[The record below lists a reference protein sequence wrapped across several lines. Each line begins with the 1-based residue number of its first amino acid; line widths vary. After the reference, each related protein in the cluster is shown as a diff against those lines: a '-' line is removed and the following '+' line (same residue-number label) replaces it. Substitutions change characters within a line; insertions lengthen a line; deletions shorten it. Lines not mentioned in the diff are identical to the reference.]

1 MRKILFVLLCFLIA
15 CLIFVLVVF
24 LLNRRPEKGA
34 LQITSNPK
42 ADVYINDKLM
52 GKSPLCLCEGQKM
65 LDVGEYTVRLVPVE
79 GNFEPFQRKIN
90 ITAKV
95 LTVVDRTFSKTAMAQ
110 ASIISLLPIEDKKD
124 AQISILSFPS
134 NAEVFLD
141 SNLSGQTPLVLKNI
155 TESDH
160 EIKIT
165 REGYKDKIVRIRTVL
180 GYKLEAVVYLG
191 IDPEVANSSA
201 VPISS
206 KSATPIVPVVPTK
219 PTVLILETPTG
230 FLRVRDTASLGGS
243 EIAQIKPGETY
254 DLVGEQTNWF
264 EIKLKNGINGWI
276 SSQYAKKQN

>member
-1 MRKILFVLLCFLIA
+1 MRKVLFVLLCFLIA
-15 CLIFVLVVF
+15 CLIFVLVVI
-24 LLNRRPEKGA
+24 LINRRLEKGA

-52 GKSPLCLCEGQKM
+52 GRAPLCLCEGQKM
-65 LDVGEYTVRLVPVE
+65 LDVGEYIVRLVPVE

-95 LTVVDRTFSKTAMAQ
+95 LTVVDRVFSKTALAQ
-110 ASIISLLPIEDKKD
+110 ASIISLLPIGDKKD
-124 AQISILSFPS
+124 AQISVISFPS
-134 NAEVFLD
+134 NASIYLD
-141 SNLSGQTPLVLKNI
+141 SNLSGQAPLVLKNN

-165 REGYKDKIVRIRTVL
+165 KEGYKDKVIRIKTVL
-180 GYKLEAVVYLG
+180 GYRLEVVVYLG
-191 IDPEVANSSA
+191 IDPDVASSS
-201 VPISS
+201 VIRISS
-206 KSATPIVPVVPTK
+206 KSATPIVPVIPTK

-243 EIAQIKPGETY
+243 EIAQIKPSEVY
-254 DLVGEQTNWF
+254 DLVEEQTGWY

-276 SSQYAKKQN
+276 SSQYAKKQ

>member
-1 MRKILFVLLCFLIA
+1 MRKVLFVILCFLIA
-15 CLIFVLVVF
+15 CLIFVLVVY

-34 LQITSNPK
+34 LQITSSPK
-42 ADVYINDKLM
+42 SKVYVNDKLM
-52 GKSPLCLCEGQKM
+52 GQTPLCRCEGQKM
-65 LDVGEYTVRLVPVE
+65 LDVGEYTVRLVPTE

-90 ITAKV
+90 ITARV
-95 LTVVDRTFSKTAMAQ
+95 LTVVDRTFAKTALSQ

-124 AQISILSFPS
+124 AQISVLSFPS
-134 NAEVFLD
+134 NASVFLD

-191 IDPEVANSSA
+191 IDPQVVESSA
-201 VPISS
+201 TPISS
-206 KSATPIVPVVPTK
+206 KSAAVVAAK

-230 FLRVRDTASLGGS
+230 FLRVRDTASLAGK
-243 EIAQIKPGETY
+243 EIAQVKPSETY
-254 DLVGEQTNWF
+254 DLVEEQTGWY

-276 SSQYAKKQN
+276 SSQYAKKQ

>member
-1 MRKILFVLLCFLIA
+1 MRKVLFVLLCFLIA
-15 CLIFVLVVF
+15 CLIFVLVVI
-24 LLNRRPEKGA
+24 LINRRLEKGA

-42 ADVYINDKLM
+42 SDVYINDKLM
-52 GKSPLCLCEGQKM
+52 GRAPLCLCEGQKM

-95 LTVVDRTFSKTAMAQ
+95 LTVVDRTFSKTALAQ
-110 ASIISLLPIEDKKD
+110 ASIISLLPIGDKKD
-124 AQISILSFPS
+124 AQISVISFPS
-134 NAEVFLD
+134 NASIYLD
-141 SNLSGQTPLVLKNI
+141 SNLLGQAPLVLKNN

-165 REGYKDKIVRIRTVL
+165 KEGYKDKVIRIKTVL
-180 GYKLEAVVYLG
+180 GYRLEVVVYLG
-191 IDPEVANSSA
+191 IDPDVVSSSA
-201 VPISS
+201 IRISS
-206 KSATPIVPVVPTK
+206 KSATPLATAR

-243 EIAQIKPGETY
+243 EIAQIKPSEVY
-254 DLVGEQTNWF
+254 DLVEEQTGWY

-276 SSQYAKKQN
+276 SSQYAKKQ